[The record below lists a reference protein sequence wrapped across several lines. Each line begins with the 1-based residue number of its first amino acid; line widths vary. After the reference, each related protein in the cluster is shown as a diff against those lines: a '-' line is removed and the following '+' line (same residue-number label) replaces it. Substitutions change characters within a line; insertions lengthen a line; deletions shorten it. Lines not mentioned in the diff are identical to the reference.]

1 MIQPDQSNYR
11 YIKPVAAPE
20 GGVRLVLPG
29 GRALR
34 MTSQQKRVR
43 VPLKE
48 PNAGR
53 SPRTRGKR
61 QPNELLLKLTGTIP
75 AHAGETTA
83 QHAWSIVPGD
93 DPRARG
99 GNKTHSRTLR
109 LSSGRS
115 PRTRGK
121 LWR

>member
-48 PNAGR
+48 PNAFVSHEVIDYTSVAVVR
-53 SPRTRGKR
+53 EREVK
-61 QPNELLLKLTGTIP
+61 
-75 AHAGETTA
+75 
-83 QHAWSIVPGD
+83 
-93 DPRARG
+93 
-99 GNKTHSRTLR
+99 
-109 LSSGRS
+109 
-115 PRTRGK
+115 
-121 LWR
+121 